1 MNECQQPWSF
11 RRHSQNAQS
20 IEIEE
25 RLRISDSFYTV
36 GSSYVRTVMRTSIK
50 NLARYEAERIQRA
63 VSRHHLMKLNIFN
76 IFRDWS

>member
-36 GSSYVRTVMRTSIK
+36 GSSYVRTVMRTS
-50 NLARYEAERIQRA
+50 Y
-63 VSRHHLMKLNIFN
+63 
-76 IFRDWS
+76 